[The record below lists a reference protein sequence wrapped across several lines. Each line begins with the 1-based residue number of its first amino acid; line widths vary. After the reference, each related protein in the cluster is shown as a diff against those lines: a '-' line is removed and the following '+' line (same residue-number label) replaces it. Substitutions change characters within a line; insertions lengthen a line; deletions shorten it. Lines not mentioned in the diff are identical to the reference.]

1 MRKRI
6 KKGVAC
12 VLCASMVA
20 ALLGGCSSKNA
31 ESSKPSIH
39 IESYT
44 KVGYDT
50 VTVQSG
56 DISPIL
62 NLKLSPDEFET
73 KNYKVSQDDYEVEKV
88 NVSKGDRVKA
98 GDIMVQFKADDIQD
112 TIKEYT
118 EQKAENELLI
128 EHYKKLMQI
137 DGSEDYSDDIAS
149 LKEDIQIADTYIK
162 EQNEKMKE
170 YCLIAEKDGTVTY
183 VNEWLGYG
191 YASSSDNLVTVASGS
206 SNYTATTDDDY
217 EFKKGDVYQA
227 DYEVAS
233 YDMKVIDVSQYE
245 DKATGKQM
253 QKILFEPVDS
263 MAGISEEDVLTM
275 TIHKPV
281 ISNVIY
287 VDEKAINEKSEDN
300 YYVFTINDDGFRT
313 AVDVTIGETVDGYTI
328 IKSGLKAGEQVTV
341 N

>member
-1 MRKRI
+1 MCI
-6 KKGVAC
+6 MCQHGSC
-12 VLCASMVA
+12 PSGWMQQQ
-20 ALLGGCSSKNA
+20 NA

-128 EHYKKLMQI
+128 EHYQKLMQI

>member
-20 ALLGGCSSKNA
+20 ALLGGCSSKKA

-128 EHYKKLMQI
+128 EHYQKLMQI

>member
-39 IESYT
+39 IESYI

-112 TIKEYT
+112 TIKQYT

-128 EHYKKLMQI
+128 EHYQKLMQI

-281 ISNVIY
+281 ISNVVY

>member
-1 MRKRI
+1 MARNCPI
-6 KKGVAC
+6 I
-12 VLCASMVA
+12 LCGFTSSGKTTIGK
-20 ALLGGCSSKNA
+20 LLSERLGL
-31 ESSKPSIH
+31 PF
-39 IESYT
+39 
-44 KVGYDT
+44 YDT
-50 VTVQSG
+50 DQ
-56 DISPIL
+56 
-62 NLKLSPDEFET
+62 
-73 KNYKVSQDDYEVEKV
+73 
-88 NVSKGDRVKA
+88 
-98 GDIMVQFKADDIQD
+98 M
-112 TIKEYT
+112 
-118 EQKAENELLI
+118 LI
-128 EHYKKLMQI
+128 EHYQKLMQI

>member
-1 MRKRI
+1 M
-6 KKGVAC
+6 
-12 VLCASMVA
+12 
-20 ALLGGCSSKNA
+20 
-31 ESSKPSIH
+31 
-39 IESYT
+39 
-44 KVGYDT
+44 
-50 VTVQSG
+50 
-56 DISPIL
+56 

-98 GDIMVQFKADDIQD
+98 GDIMVQFKADDIQA

-128 EHYKKLMQI
+128 EHYQKLMQI

-149 LKEDIQIADTYIK
+149 LKEDIQIADTYIE

-191 YASSSDNLVTVASGS
+191 YASSTDNLVTVASGS

-281 ISNVIY
+281 ISNVVY

>member
-1 MRKRI
+1 M
-6 KKGVAC
+6 
-12 VLCASMVA
+12 
-20 ALLGGCSSKNA
+20 
-31 ESSKPSIH
+31 
-39 IESYT
+39 
-44 KVGYDT
+44 
-50 VTVQSG
+50 
-56 DISPIL
+56 

-98 GDIMVQFKADDIQD
+98 GDIMVQFKADDIQA

-128 EHYKKLMQI
+128 EHYQKLMQI

>member
-1 MRKRI
+1 M
-6 KKGVAC
+6 
-12 VLCASMVA
+12 
-20 ALLGGCSSKNA
+20 
-31 ESSKPSIH
+31 
-39 IESYT
+39 
-44 KVGYDT
+44 
-50 VTVQSG
+50 
-56 DISPIL
+56 

-128 EHYKKLMQI
+128 EHYQKLMQI

-281 ISNVIY
+281 ISNVVY

>member
-39 IESYT
+39 IESYI

-128 EHYKKLMQI
+128 EHYQKLMQI

-281 ISNVIY
+281 ISNVVY

>member
-1 MRKRI
+1 
-6 KKGVAC
+6 
-12 VLCASMVA
+12 
-20 ALLGGCSSKNA
+20 
-31 ESSKPSIH
+31 
-39 IESYT
+39 
-44 KVGYDT
+44 
-50 VTVQSG
+50 
-56 DISPIL
+56 
-62 NLKLSPDEFET
+62 
-73 KNYKVSQDDYEVEKV
+73 
-88 NVSKGDRVKA
+88 
-98 GDIMVQFKADDIQD
+98 MVQFKADDIQA

-128 EHYKKLMQI
+128 EHYQKLMQI

>member
-1 MRKRI
+1 M
-6 KKGVAC
+6 
-12 VLCASMVA
+12 
-20 ALLGGCSSKNA
+20 
-31 ESSKPSIH
+31 
-39 IESYT
+39 
-44 KVGYDT
+44 
-50 VTVQSG
+50 TVQSG

-128 EHYKKLMQI
+128 EHYQKLMQI

-281 ISNVIY
+281 ISNVVY